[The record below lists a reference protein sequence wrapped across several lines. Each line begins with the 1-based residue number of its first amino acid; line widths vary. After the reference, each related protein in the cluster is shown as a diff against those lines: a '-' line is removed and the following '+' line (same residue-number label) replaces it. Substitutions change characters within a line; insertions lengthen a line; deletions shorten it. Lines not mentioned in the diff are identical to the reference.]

1 MPEGLGIKLT
11 VKGDAETARAL
22 ESLARQSPAVAARA
36 VNRTI
41 GVAKKRVIRSI
52 SRATGINQRVIGGA
66 KGRGYVKQVKASRRR
81 GTGALVVLTEGVR
94 FSQLKRNTLGH
105 LKRKPGGAG
114 VPFNAVMPTG
124 HASLFERRPPMMRI
138 SQSGFHP
145 KTRRKDLPIREVV
158 VPTQPYADRAIRIH
172 MRRVARTV
180 YPQKVWEGLR
190 KRIKPVR

>member
-11 VKGDAETARAL
+11 VKGDAETVRAL
-22 ESLARQSPAVAARA
+22 ESLARQSPAAAARA

-41 GVAKKRVIRSI
+41 GVAKKRVVRSI

-94 FSQLKRNTLGH
+94 FSQLNRKTLGH

-114 VPFNAVMPTG
+114 IPFNARMASGP
-124 HASLFERRPPMMRI
+124 ASLFERRPPMSRI
-138 SQSGFHP
+138 SQSGRTP
-145 KTRRKDLPIREVV
+145 NTLRKNLPIRELVL
-158 VPTQPYADRAIRIH
+158 PIQPYADRAIRIH
-172 MRRVARTV
+172 MRRVARSV
-180 YPQKVWEGLR
+180 YPQKVWEELR